1 MKSVKF
7 YKRREQS
14 QTRLAFAESRRKMGK
29 ANLLPRD
36 LHLQQLHQSVSLIV
50 QNYYI
55 REAPIVRIMRN
66 DTLRCNKHKKN
77 SPQPRTTIQ
86 IYPHPRVIGIK
97 VVLDYFTNF
106 TMQSMQIGFP
116 VSASMNTFAGCISS
130 RAKRSEM

>member
-1 MKSVKF
+1 MKSEKL

-36 LHLQQLHQSVSLIV
+36 LHLQQLPQSVSLIV

-66 DTLRCNKHKKN
+66 DTLRCDK
-77 SPQPRTTIQ
+77 
-86 IYPHPRVIGIK
+86 
-97 VVLDYFTNF
+97 L
-106 TMQSMQIGFP
+106 
-116 VSASMNTFAGCISS
+116 
-130 RAKRSEM
+130 AKI

>member
-50 QNYYI
+50 QNYNI
-55 REAPIVRIMRN
+55 PTLPIVHIMRN
-66 DTLRCNKHKKN
+66 DTLRCNKHKKIVPN
-77 SPQPRTTIQ
+77 RGLI
-86 IYPHPRVIGIK
+86 IK
-97 VVLDYFTNF
+97 
-106 TMQSMQIGFP
+106 
-116 VSASMNTFAGCISS
+116 
-130 RAKRSEM
+130 

>member
-1 MKSVKF
+1 MKSEEF

-77 SPQPRTTIQ
+77 SPQSGTN
-86 IYPHPRVIGIK
+86 YKIK
-97 VVLDYFTNF
+97 
-106 TMQSMQIGFP
+106 
-116 VSASMNTFAGCISS
+116 
-130 RAKRSEM
+130 